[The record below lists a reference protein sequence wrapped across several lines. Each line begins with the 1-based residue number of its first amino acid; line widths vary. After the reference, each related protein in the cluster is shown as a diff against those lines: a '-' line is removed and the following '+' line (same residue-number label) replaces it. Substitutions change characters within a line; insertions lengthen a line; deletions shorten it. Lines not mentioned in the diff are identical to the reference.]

1 MTINDRF
8 KELRKI
14 FGLSQEELGNKI
26 GLSKSG
32 ISNIESGKRNVT
44 DKHIKLICSELPIN
58 EEWLRDGIGEPVKNT
73 PSSVMDQLR
82 KEYNLDDISYKIIH
96 EYLRLSQMQR
106 KVVRDYIFNIF
117 NSGDNGSTPVI
128 LETISKDNEDI
139 YPPINNKNDN
149 A

>member
-58 EEWLRDGIGEPVKNT
+58 EEWLRDGVGEAVKNT
-73 PSSVMDQLR
+73 PSSVMEQLR

-117 NSGDNGSTPVI
+117 NSEDNESTPVL
-128 LETISKDNEDI
+128 LENIQNDSKDNKDVGV
-139 YPPINNKNDN
+139 
-149 A
+149 

>member
-8 KELRKI
+8 KELRKF

-58 EEWLRDGIGEPVKNT
+58 EEWLRDGVGEAVKNT
-73 PSSVMDQLR
+73 PSSVMEQLR

-117 NSGDNGSTPVI
+117 NSEDNESTPVL
-128 LETISKDNEDI
+128 LENIQNDSKDNKDVGV
-139 YPPINNKNDN
+139 
-149 A
+149 

>member
-58 EEWLRDGIGEPVKNT
+58 EEWLRDGVGEPVKNT
-73 PSSVMDQLR
+73 PSSVMEQLR

-117 NSGDNGSTPVI
+117 NSEDNESTPVL
-128 LETISKDNEDI
+128 LENIQNDSKDNKDVEF
-139 YPPINNKNDN
+139 
-149 A
+149 

>member
-58 EEWLRDGIGEPVKNT
+58 EEWLRDGVGEMFVKRDKIQVI
-73 PSSVMDQLR
+73 SEFAADMI
-82 KEYNLDDISYKIIH
+82 KEPESFKARLFESLAKLDEKDWIAI
-96 EYLRLSQMQR
+96 EQ
-106 KVVRDYIFNIF
+106 IFDKLT
-117 NSGDNGSTPVI
+117 G
-128 LETISKDNEDI
+128 SKDS
-139 YPPINNKNDN
+139 
-149 A
+149 

>member
-58 EEWLRDGIGEPVKNT
+58 EEWLRDGVGEPVKNT
-73 PSSVMDQLR
+73 PSSVMEQLR

-117 NSGDNGSTPVI
+117 NSEDNESTPVL
-128 LETISKDNEDI
+128 LENIQNDSKDNKDVGV
-139 YPPINNKNDN
+139 
-149 A
+149 

>member
-58 EEWLRDGIGEPVKNT
+58 EEWLRDGVGKAVKNT
-73 PSSVMDQLR
+73 PSSVMEQLR

-117 NSGDNGSTPVI
+117 NSEDNESTPVL
-128 LETISKDNEDI
+128 LENIQNDSKDNKDV
-139 YPPINNKNDN
+139 
-149 A
+149 